1 MLKAG
6 SKTDFTSSPQTKL
19 SKINVLV
26 LDGGAKAANLIKSI
40 FAELGFTNV
49 FIATDGYEGVQVMK
63 EVRIHLIF
71 TDWELKIARQKHAVA
86 NQSSTDKKDDILP
99 ISGLNFVQRLR
110 RSSLS
115 PNPFIPIVMM
125 MDKADQMQVLEARD
139 SGVNEIL
146 LRPVDAQEFCERLVS
161 LIENPR
167 MFITADTYRGPCRR
181 NEKKPIPN
189 SMKERRFKEIR
200 IIKGSGG

>member
-1 MLKAG
+1 MRPAL
-6 SKTDFTSSPQTKL
+6 SKGESLSSPQDKL

-26 LDGGAKAANLIKSI
+26 LDGGAKAANLIKAI
-40 FAELGFTNV
+40 FSELGFSNV

-71 TDWELKIARQKHAVA
+71 TDWELRVARQKQTAA
-86 NQSSTDKKDDILP
+86 NQSTNSKADDILP
-99 ISGLNFVQRLR
+99 ISGLHFVQRLR

-125 MDKADQMQVLEARD
+125 MDRANPIQVIEARD

-161 LIENPR
+161 LIEHPR
-167 MFITADTYRGPCRR
+167 IFVTADTYRGPCRR
-181 NEKKPIPN
+181 NERKPMPQGF
-189 SMKERRFKEIR
+189 KERRIKEIR
-200 IIKGSGG
+200 LIKSRNG